1 MAMSL
6 RAVRVWSLRVSH
18 QLKIY
23 NTNGKANAKQLGLKK
38 IQNIYICKYKTWAS
52 LLSLPEK

>member
-38 IQNIYICKYKTWAS
+38 IQNIYIYVSTRHGPAH
-52 LLSLPEK
+52 